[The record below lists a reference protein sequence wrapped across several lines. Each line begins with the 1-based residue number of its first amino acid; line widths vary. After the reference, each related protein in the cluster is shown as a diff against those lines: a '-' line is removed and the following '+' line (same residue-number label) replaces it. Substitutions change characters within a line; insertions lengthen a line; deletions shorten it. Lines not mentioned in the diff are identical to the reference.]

1 MKTINGKYADA
12 VIFTEDLEDYAR
24 AQIQMICDNEV
35 AENSKIRIMPD
46 VHPGKVG
53 PIGLTMTVGE
63 RIIPNL
69 LGIDI
74 GCGMSLIK
82 LKEKR
87 MEFQK
92 LDKVIREKIPS
103 GFAIRREVHHKAE
116 DFDFE
121 RLNCYRHIKLEKA
134 KLSLGSLGS
143 GNHFIE
149 VDRDEKGNLYIIV
162 HSGSRHLGKEVT
174 DYYVDEGAKLLKVKE
189 MEVPYPMTWLEGELM
204 EQYLTDVKVV
214 QQYGALNREI
224 ILNEIVKGM
233 KLKVTEEFSTIHNYI
248 DMTECEKILRK
259 GAISA
264 KAGERVIIPV
274 NMKDG
279 ILLGTGKGN
288 TEWNCS
294 APHGSGRKLRRD
306 EVKNQYTVSSFKSE
320 MKGIHCT
327 CIGAD
332 TLDEAPFAYRG
343 LEQIL
348 KHIDETVEVTA
359 ILKPVYNF
367 KAGGKA

>member
-1 MKTINGKYADA
+1 METVNGKYADA

-35 AENSKIRIMPD
+35 AVNSKIRIMPD

-53 PIGLTMTVGE
+53 PIGLNMTVGE

-69 LGIDI
+69 LGLDI
-74 GCGMSLIK
+74 GCGMSLVK

-103 GFAIRREVHHKAE
+103 GFAVRNGVHHKAE
-116 DFDFE
+116 EFDFE
-121 RLNCYRHIKLEKA
+121 RLSCCKHINTEKA
-134 KLSLGSLGS
+134 RLSLGSLGS

-149 VDRDEKGNLYIIV
+149 VDKDEKGNLYIIV

-174 DYYVDEGAKLLKVKE
+174 DYYVNEGAKILKAKGL
-189 MEVPYPMTWLEGELM
+189 EVPYPMTWVEGELM
-204 EQYLTDVKVV
+204 EQYLADVKVV
-214 QQYGALNREI
+214 QEYAALNREI
-224 ILNEIVKGM
+224 ILSEIVKGM
-233 KLKVTEEFSTIHNYI
+233 KLKVTEELTATYNYI
-248 DMTECEKILRK
+248 DMIGNERILRK

-264 KAGERVIIPV
+264 KAGERVIIPI

-279 ILLGTGKGN
+279 ILLATGKGN
-288 TEWNCS
+288 KEWNCS
-294 APHGSGRKLRRD
+294 APHGSGRRLRRD
-306 EVKNQYTVSSFKSE
+306 EVKNQYTVSSFKNE

-327 CIGAD
+327 CIGAE
-332 TLDEAPFAYRG
+332 TLDEAPFAYRS
-343 LEQIL
+343 LEQIM
-348 KHIDETVEVTA
+348 KHVEETVEVTD

-367 KAGGKA
+367 KAGGKG

>member
-1 MKTINGKYADA
+1 MKTVKGKYAEA
-12 VIFTEDLEDYAR
+12 VIFTKDLEDYAR

-46 VHPGKVG
+46 VHPGMVG
-53 PIGLTMTVGE
+53 PIGLTMTVDK

-74 GCGMSLIK
+74 GCGMSLVK

-103 GFAIRREVHHKAE
+103 GFDVRNSVHHKAE

-121 RLNCYRHIKLEKA
+121 RLNCCKHINTEKA
-134 KLSLGSLGS
+134 KLSLGTLGS

-174 DYYVDEGAKLLKVKE
+174 DYYVNEGAKSLKTRG
-189 MEVPYPMTWLEGELM
+189 MEVPYPMTWLEGTLM
-204 EQYLTDVKVV
+204 EQYLEDVKVV
-214 QQYGALNREI
+214 QEYAALNREI
-224 ILNEIVKGM
+224 MLAEIVKGM

-248 DMTECEKILRK
+248 DMTKGEKILRK

-264 KAGERVIIPV
+264 KAGERVIIPI

-288 TEWNCS
+288 VEWNCS

-343 LEQIL
+343 LEEL
-348 KHIDETVEVTA
+348 LNNIDETVEVTE